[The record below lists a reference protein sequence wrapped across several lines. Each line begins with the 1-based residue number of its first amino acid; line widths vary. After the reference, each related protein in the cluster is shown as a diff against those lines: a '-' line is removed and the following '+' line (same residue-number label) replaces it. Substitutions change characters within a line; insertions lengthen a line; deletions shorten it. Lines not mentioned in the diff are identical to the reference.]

1 MSIIIRYNML
11 ISSVFMNLYGRRT
24 RQILTIDKP
33 LENYK
38 NKIYQKIED
47 DE

>member
-1 MSIIIRYNML
+1 MEG
-11 ISSVFMNLYGRRT
+11 V
-24 RQILTIDKP
+24 QDILTIDKP